1 MSFGDKFL
9 YWTAWIFC
17 RGVLSL
23 YNRLTVIGL
32 KRALAT
38 EGPVIIAAN
47 HCSNLDP
54 VVVGCS
60 YPKKLRYLAKSSLFK
75 VPILGTLIRWLGAI
89 PAKRE
94 DAQGAASALKQL
106 IGLLESGE
114 NVLVFP
120 EGSRSLDGKLQPLE
134 EGVAMLSIKTDAP
147 IIPVWVHGS
156 FNALPKHA
164 KMYKPCKIVV
174 NFGEAIHLEDF
185 KDKTASAKELRKMIT
200 EELARRLL
208 VLKEE
213 IETC

>member
-1 MSFGDKFL
+1 MSFVDKFL

-17 RGVLSL
+17 RSVLSL
-23 YNRLTVIGL
+23 YNRLSVRGL

-54 VVVGCS
+54 VIVGCS
-60 YPKKLRYLAKSSLFK
+60 YPKRLRYLAKSSLFK
-75 VPILGTLIRWLGAI
+75 VPLLGTLIRWLGAI
-89 PAKRE
+89 PVKRE

-106 IGLLESGE
+106 ISLLESGE

-134 EGVAMLSIKTDAP
+134 EGVAMLSVKTNAP

-156 FNALPKHA
+156 FSALPKHA
-164 KMYKPCKIVV
+164 KMYKPCKLVV
-174 NFGEAIHLEDF
+174 NFGEAIYPKDF
-185 KDKTASAKELRKMIT
+185 KDKMVSVKELRKMIT
-200 EELARRLL
+200 EELAKRLL
-208 VLKEE
+208 ILKEE